1 MEININN
8 QSAGNLESL
17 IHNLRIE
24 DNRNLT
30 LTRAMQ
36 GMMWGVVT
44 IYAIIL
50 VIKSI
55 IGAPWPETI
64 GGFVVML
71 AFVLFALFFRNYSK
85 EYKSVDYGL
94 PTTQM
99 LSKATQRYKI
109 FQRRS
114 LFLLLPLALED
125 LGLTLL
131 MHDFFSGPRAITNLL
146 IAHAYFIGLL
156 AIGFFVGYLIWRKR
170 QKPLR
175 DHALTLLR
183 EIQS

>member
-1 MEININN
+1 METNN
-8 QSAGNLESL
+8 NNKSVVTLETL

-30 LTRAMQ
+30 LTRTMQ
-36 GMMWGVVT
+36 GVMWGVVT

-50 VIKSI
+50 VVKSI
-55 IGAPWPETI
+55 MGAPWPETI

-99 LSKATQRYKI
+99 LSKAIQRYQI

-114 LFLLLPLALED
+114 IFLLIPLALED
-125 LGLTLL
+125 LGLTLF
-131 MHDFFSGPRAITNLL
+131 MHDFFNGQHAITNLL

-156 AIGFFVGYLIWRKR
+156 AIGFFVGYLIWKKR
-170 QKPLR
+170 HKPLR
-175 DHALTLLR
+175 DYAIKLLK

>member
-1 MEININN
+1 METQNNN
-8 QSAGNLESL
+8 QSAGSLETL
-17 IHNLRIE
+17 IHILRIE

-30 LTRAMQ
+30 LTRTMQ
-36 GMMWGVVT
+36 GLMWGIVALY
-44 IYAIIL
+44 IIIL
-50 VIKSI
+50 GIKSFN
-55 IGAPWPETI
+55 GAPWAETI
-64 GGFVVML
+64 GGFLVIL

-99 LSKATQRYKI
+99 LSRAAERYKL

-131 MHDFFSGPRAITNLL
+131 MHDIFSSSRALTNLL
-146 IAHAYFIGLL
+146 IAHACFIGLL
-156 AIGFFVGYLIWRKR
+156 AIGFYIGYLIWKKR
-170 QKPLR
+170 HKPLH
-175 DHALTLLR
+175 DYALKLLK